1 MPAAKVILFGE
12 PTGKL
17 SYAEGLTFIER
28 TRRQLDRFKVAM
40 PRVEGQ
46 HITPEDDARIRLQLD
61 ALERDIHRD
70 LGYI

>member
-1 MPAAKVILFGE
+1 MPASKVIVFGE
-12 PTGKL
+12 PTGKM

-40 PRVEGQ
+40 PRAEGQ
-46 HITPEDDARIRLQLD
+46 GITPEDDAAIRQQLD
-61 ALERDIHRD
+61 ELERDLHKD